1 MARSLS
7 EQFLQD
13 VNKKKIEHAPLNPEH
28 IPYYLLNFEGIVRG
42 VIDETD
48 DKELFEEDE
57 IKIVDIFR
65 NLPLDA
71 RKIYVRLFQ
80 VHVRYIKRFRTEL
93 HCQLQGPGPPGVGVR
108 GRPSQAPPRRVQ
120 DLSRLFSRNIFQV
133 QEMVF
138 NLFWTIASNNLI
150 SLVYSE
156 STNGY
161 QERI

>member
-13 VNKKKIEHAPLNPEH
+13 VNKKKIEHALLNPEH

-80 VHVRYIKRFRTEL
+80 VHTCPV
-93 HCQLQGPGPPGVGVR
+93 H
-108 GRPSQAPPRRVQ
+108 
-120 DLSRLFSRNIFQV
+120 QV
-133 QEMVF
+133 IQ
-138 NLFWTIASNNLI
+138 N
-150 SLVYSE
+150 
-156 STNGY
+156 
-161 QERI
+161 